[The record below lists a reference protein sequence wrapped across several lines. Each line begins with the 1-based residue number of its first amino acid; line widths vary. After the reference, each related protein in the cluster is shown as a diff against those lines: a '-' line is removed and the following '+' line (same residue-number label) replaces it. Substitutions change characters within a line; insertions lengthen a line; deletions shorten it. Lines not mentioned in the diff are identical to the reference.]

1 MPATPTNWS
10 TVVTRQSTDL
20 GTVTKGVDLSTEVLD
35 TVTGRQPTQTLS
47 IDTSD
52 PNVRIGVVGAGQTL
66 INPSDETV
74 TSMAARTGAVA
85 GVNGGFFDINASGQP
100 DDGQIVDGE
109 IWKSPLR
116 NHNNTFVVKKDG
128 TAAIGDEEFSGT
140 ITDGSATHP
149 LFSINWTGDAVKNQI
164 TEITP
169 RLGGPVDVGASS
181 PIFATGT
188 STDNGATIT
197 ITAVGPI
204 TSLPALAPGTA
215 GLLASSTGGTWLS
228 ANLKVGDTVTVGT
241 AIAPDNDIQQLMQGP
256 GQQLVKDGNLTSD
269 LTVGNPSGLNPE
281 TAVGVSK
288 DGKHLTLVTLDGRG
302 TSATAIGPNVPQV
315 AGLMQ
320 EKGANDAILLDGGG
334 STEMVARVP
343 GDTAT
348 SVQNVPSDGVERPV
362 GNGIFVYSTATSIGA
377 PVTATIN
384 GGVAAAAVVGFP
396 THLPALV
403 ADAAGNPI
411 TGDSLSVVAS
421 PASLGSWAGGTF
433 TPNAAGTGT
442 ITVTDGTATAQVA
455 ITVEPKLASL
465 SATPAAPDLN
475 NAQSSTFAL
484 AGITPTGASIP
495 VPVSSATWTLSDPTL
510 GTIDPKA
517 GVFTAAA
524 SGSGLETLTASA
536 AGVTTT
542 ISIAVGSKSTQ
553 LNAMD
558 DSTAW
563 SYNITNGSVAT
574 ETTDPDVPPGSTLS
588 SSVRLDYT
596 MPGTSGVHQLVMSPR
611 NTITIDKNTEGQDP
625 TALAVWIKDDD
636 AVHNAFEFATSYKQG
651 NGQTQTLYN
660 TALTYNGWTLLKTQ
674 LPAGTVFPLT
684 LSFVDLLSI
693 NPTLASAGTLSLS
706 SLQVLYSARTP
717 VTPNY
722 TAVPKN
728 PSWLQY
734 EESPSDFTPGGQT
747 ILMGDDAHMLANDPK
762 GTSSNVMDDI
772 AKRVSGT
779 SFVSS
784 AGQKVAPLPT
794 VAQPTLVQMLGDMS
808 DDGLPAD
815 LNYAASKISA
825 LGKPYHD
832 LVGNHEITQGAAP
845 ENGGFNATFGQTH
858 YAYTAGAATVIAT
871 DNSHGG
877 ITSSDPFQVP
887 TGAQYPWLVSQL
899 DAATT
904 PVVIVAVHMPADDPF
919 PAKNSQ
925 FTDRWEAQ
933 QYLQLVQ
940 NYQDAHPKT
949 HVIMVYGHARGYSE
963 QILGPQGD
971 PVDASAGIPQF
982 VFGDLGMPAY
992 TTADQGGFYHFGLI
1006 HITANGTVQ
1015 FAVEPVLQSLAI
1027 DQPASATASTATATS
1042 KKPTKPSKTETL
1054 AVGAT
1059 TTLTATGVGQ
1069 TGDNLAAVT
1078 VPIADPASHV
1088 WSSSDSKVATVD
1100 ARTGVV
1106 TGRHPGTVKISVTS
1120 GGLSSTVSIKV
1131 LPAPA
1136 ACAQTPGC
1144 KG

>member
-1 MPATPTNWS
+1 MPATPANWS
-10 TVVTRQSTDL
+10 TVVTRQSANL
-20 GTVTKGVDLSTEVLD
+20 GTVTAGVSLSTEVLN
-35 TVTGRQPTQTLS
+35 TVTGRQPTQTLTVDAS
-47 IDTSD
+47 N

-66 INPSDETV
+66 INPKDETV

-85 GVNGGFFDINASGQP
+85 GINGGFFDINASGQP
-100 DDGQIVDGE
+100 DDGQIIGGE

-116 NHNNTFVVKKDG
+116 NHNNTFIVKKDG
-128 TAAIGDEEFSGT
+128 TAAIRDEEFSGT

-149 LFSINWTGDAVKNQI
+149 LYSINWTGDAVKDQL

-169 RLGGPVDVGASS
+169 RLGGPVSVSS
-181 PIFATGT
+181 TKPVFATGT

-197 ITAVGPI
+197 ITSVHTI
-204 TSLPALAPGTA
+204 TSLPALATGTA
-215 GLLASSTGGTWLS
+215 GLLASSTGGAWLT
-228 ANLKVGDTVTVGT
+228 ANVKVGDTVTVGT
-241 AIAPDNDIQQLMQGP
+241 AIAPDNDIQQLLQGP
-256 GQQLVKDGNLTSD
+256 GQQLVKDGQLTSD

-302 TSATAIGPNVPQV
+302 TTATAIGPTVPQV

-320 EKGANDAILLDGGG
+320 EKGVNDAILLDGGG
-334 STEMVARVP
+334 STEMVARNP

-348 SVQNVPSDGVERPV
+348 SVQNSPSDSTGERPV
-362 GNGIFVYSTATSIGA
+362 GNGIFIYSTETSVGA
-377 PVTATIN
+377 PVTASIN
-384 GGVAAAAVVGFP
+384 GGAAAAAVVGFP
-396 THLPALV
+396 TRLPALV

-411 TGDSLSVVAS
+411 TGDALSVVAS
-421 PASLGSWAGGTF
+421 PASLGTWAAGTF
-433 TPNAAGTGT
+433 TPKTAGTGT
-442 ITVTDGTATAQVA
+442 ITVTAGSATATVA
-455 ITVEPKLASL
+455 LTVEPKLASL
-465 SATPAAPDLN
+465 AATPAAPDLN
-475 NAQSSTFAL
+475 NAQASTFAL
-484 AGITPTGASIP
+484 TGVTPAGASIP
-495 VPVSSATWTLSDPTL
+495 VPVSSATWTLSDPSL
-510 GTIDPKA
+510 GTIDTTN

-536 AGVTTT
+536 AGVSTT

-553 LNAMD
+553 LSPMD

-563 SYNITNGSVAT
+563 SYNITNGAVAKA
-574 ETTDPDVPPGSTLS
+574 TTDPDVPPGSTNS
-588 SSVRLDYT
+588 SSIRLDYT
-596 MPGTSGVHQLVMSPR
+596 MPGTSGVHQMVFSPH
-611 NTITIDKNTEGQDP
+611 NTITIDKNTEGQNP

-636 AVHNAFEFATSYKQG
+636 PVHNAFQFATSYKQG

-660 TALTYNGWTLLKTQ
+660 TGLTYNGWTLLKTQ
-674 LPAGTVFPLT
+674 LPSGTVFPLT

-693 NPTLASAGTLSLS
+693 NPTLASAGTLRLS

-734 EESPSDFTPGGQT
+734 VESPGDFTPGGQT
-747 ILMGDDAHMLANDPK
+747 ILMGDDAHLLANDPK
-762 GTSSNVMDDI
+762 GASSNVMDDI

-779 SFVSS
+779 PFDSS
-784 AGQKVAPLPT
+784 AGQAVAPLPA
-794 VAQPTLVQMLGDMS
+794 VAQPTVVQTLGDMS

-815 LNYAASKISA
+815 LNYAAGKISA
-825 LGKPYHD
+825 FGKPYHD
-832 LVGNHEITQGAAP
+832 LVGNHEITQGGAP

-858 YAYTAGAATVIAT
+858 YAYTAGQATVIAT
-871 DNSHGG
+871 DNSHGS
-877 ITSSDPFQVP
+877 ITGSDPFQVP
-887 TGAQYPWLVSQL
+887 AGAQYPWLVSQL

-940 NYQDAHPKT
+940 NYQVAHPET
-949 HVIMVYGHARGYSE
+949 HVIMVYGHARGFSE
-963 QILGPQGD
+963 QILDPQGN
-971 PVDASAGIPQF
+971 PVSASAGIPQF

-992 TTADQGGFYHFGLI
+992 TTPDQGGFYHFGLV
-1006 HITANGTVQ
+1006 HIAADGIVQ

-1027 DQPASATASTATATS
+1027 DQSAAATS
-1042 KKPTKPSKTETL
+1042 TTSTTTSIL

-1059 TTLTATGVGQ
+1059 KSLTAHGVNQ

-1088 WSSSDSKVATVD
+1088 WSSSNTKVATVD

-1106 TGRHPGTVKISVTS
+1106 TALHPGTVEISVTS

-1136 ACAQTPGC
+1136 ACAQTTGC
-1144 KG
+1144 TQ